1 MKTNI
6 IFSIFLVASSRASA
20 FSSLTSLEKTVGN
33 MVERME
39 KMEAEMEAKD
49 ERIAALEAAQTRV
62 DMGGWILSYLSKI
75 EVSTTSLQVG
85 GSVPGGRSGLG

>member
-1 MKTNI
+1 
-6 IFSIFLVASSRASA
+6 
-20 FSSLTSLEKTVGN
+20 
-33 MVERME
+33 
-39 KMEAEMEAKD
+39 MEAEMEAKD

-62 DMGGWILSYLSKI
+62 DMGGWILLYLSKI

>member
-1 MKTNI
+1 
-6 IFSIFLVASSRASA
+6 
-20 FSSLTSLEKTVGN
+20 
-33 MVERME
+33 
-39 KMEAEMEAKD
+39 MEAEMEAKD